1 MNRKLQEMEDR
12 TGSRVAVKESYFEEG
27 YNKCERRLFNN
38 VENSISNIQT
48 ALKKADTQK
57 SNYNSYSYMSYTVRD
72 FF

>member
-12 TGSRVAVKESYFEEG
+12 IGSRVAVKESYFEEG
-27 YNKCERRLFNN
+27 NNKCERRLFNN
-38 VENSISNIQT
+38 VEHSISDIQT

-57 SNYNSYSYMSYTVRD
+57 SNYNSYSYRSYTVRD